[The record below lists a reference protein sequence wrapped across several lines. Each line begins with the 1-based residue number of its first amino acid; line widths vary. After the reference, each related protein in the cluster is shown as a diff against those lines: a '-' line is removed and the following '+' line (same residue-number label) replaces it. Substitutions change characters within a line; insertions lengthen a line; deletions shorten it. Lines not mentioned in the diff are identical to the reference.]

1 LPHHR
6 TRIVAEGDMK
16 NPFRDF
22 EVEHA
27 LGLLGLWLALVLVR
41 LANSGYGEQ
50 VTHADRIS
58 GFLARRGIDGIAFI
72 GWLVDLLPQPAQS
85 MEVCDAQDAVV
96 RVWAGRL

>member
-1 LPHHR
+1 
-6 TRIVAEGDMK
+6 MK

-85 MEVCDAQDAVV
+85 MEVCDEQDAVV

>member
-6 TRIVAEGDMK
+6 PRIVAEGDLK

-85 MEVCDAQDAVV
+85 MEVCDEQDAVV